1 MAKLKT
7 TQTTNYI
14 EEIMK
19 NNNWNKHKGGFNKH
33 KNRNNPHE
41 KKEEF
46 RGASVYVRGDDV
58 NGALRRLKKI
68 LENDNRQKELAKRE
82 YYEKP
87 SAKKKRMKDSAKKRY
102 QRDQRKMLA
111 TGDAP
116 VQISSDISFMK
127 SKRKR
132 RKHSDMLNAV
142 ATRLRKSGHR

>member
-1 MAKLKT
+1 
-7 TQTTNYI
+7 
-14 EEIMK
+14 MK
-19 NNNWNKHKGGFNKH
+19 NNNWNRNKNSFN
-33 KNRNNPHE
+33 NRNKKKQYDN

-46 RGASVYVRGDDV
+46 RGASVYVRNDDV

-102 QRDQRKMLA
+102 QREQRKLLA
-111 TGDAP
+111 SGDVP
-116 VQISSDISFMK
+116 YQGTTDVSFMK

-132 RKHSDMLNAV
+132 RKHADALNALN
-142 ATRLRKSGHR
+142 TRQRKSGYR

>member
-1 MAKLKT
+1 
-7 TQTTNYI
+7 
-14 EEIMK
+14 MK
-19 NNNWNKHKGGFNKH
+19 NKNWTKHKGNFN
-33 KNRNNPHE
+33 NRNKKKFNEP
-41 KKEEF
+41 KEEF
-46 RGASVYVRGDDV
+46 RGASVYVRNDDV

-82 YYEKP
+82 FYEKP

-102 QRDQRKMLA
+102 QREQRKLLA

-116 VQISSDISFMK
+116 VQVSSDISFMK

-142 ATRLRKSGHR
+142 NTRLRKSGHR

>member
-1 MAKLKT
+1 
-7 TQTTNYI
+7 
-14 EEIMK
+14 MK
-19 NNNWNKHKGGFNKH
+19 NNNWNNKPKGSFN
-33 KNRNNPHE
+33 NRNHKKKHYDE

-46 RGASVYVRGDDV
+46 RGASVYVRNDDV

-102 QRDQRKMLA
+102 QREQKKLLA
-111 TGDAP
+111 TGDMP
-116 VQISSDISFMK
+116 YTGSTGVSFMK

-132 RKHSDMLNAV
+132 RKHADALNALT
-142 ATRLRKSGHR
+142 TRARKAGHR

>member
-1 MAKLKT
+1 
-7 TQTTNYI
+7 
-14 EEIMK
+14 MK
-19 NNNWNKHKGGFNKH
+19 NNNWNKNKNSSN
-33 KNRNNPHE
+33 NRNKKKQYDN

-46 RGASVYVRGDDV
+46 RGASVYVRNDDV

-102 QRDQRKMLA
+102 QREQKKLLA
-111 TGDAP
+111 SGDVP
-116 VQISSDISFMK
+116 YQGTSDVSFMK

-132 RKHSDMLNAV
+132 RKHADALNAFN
-142 ATRLRKSGHR
+142 TRQRKSGYR

>member
-1 MAKLKT
+1 M
-7 TQTTNYI
+7 
-14 EEIMK
+14 
-19 NNNWNKHKGGFNKH
+19 NNKPWTKHKGSFN
-33 KNRNNPHE
+33 NRNKNKQYE

-46 RGASVYVRGDDV
+46 RGASVYVRNDDV

-102 QRDQRKMLA
+102 QREERKKLV
-111 TGDAP
+111 TGDMP
-116 VQISSDISFMK
+116 VQMTSDISFMK

-132 RKHSDMLNAV
+132 RKHSDTLNAV
-142 ATRLRKSGHR
+142 TMRQRKAGSR

>member
-1 MAKLKT
+1 MI
-7 TQTTNYI
+7 QTTNYT
-14 EEIMK
+14 EETMK
-19 NNNWNKHKGGFNKH
+19 NKNWNKHKGAFN

-82 YYEKP
+82 FYEKP
-87 SAKKKRMKDSAKKRY
+87 SAKKKRSNDSAKKRH
-102 QRDQRKMLA
+102 QREQRKLLA
-111 TGDAP
+111 SGDAP
-116 VQISSDISFMK
+116 VQVSSDISFMK

-142 ATRLRKSGHR
+142 NTRLRKSGHR